1 MGAEAT
7 LTLAVILG
15 MMALLATNRVGA
27 DVVMLGALTVL
38 LVAGVLEPRE
48 AFAGF
53 ANDGLLT
60 VACLYVVV
68 AGLRHSGVVALL
80 SGRLLGRPSSE
91 L

>member
-1 MGAEAT
+1 MAAEAT

-60 VACLYVVV
+60 VACLYVVGTP
-68 AGLRHSGVVALL
+68 AAALRGS
-80 SGRLLGRPSSE
+80 R
-91 L
+91 